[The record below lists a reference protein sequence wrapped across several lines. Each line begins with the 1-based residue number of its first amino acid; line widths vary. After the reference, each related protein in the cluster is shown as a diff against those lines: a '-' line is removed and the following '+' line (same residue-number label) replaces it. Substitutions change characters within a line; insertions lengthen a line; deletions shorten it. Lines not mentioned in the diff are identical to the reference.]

1 MATDLHKLIREVQSL
16 PADQQRR
23 LREVLDQNL
32 AAGSSAGPTAEEQLE
47 QQLFAD
53 GLLSEI
59 KRPPNAPTA
68 CGRSPRVDIQGKPLS
83 ETVVEER
90 R

>member
-1 MATDLHKLIREVQSL
+1 MATDLDKLIQEVQSL

-32 AAGSSAGPTAEEQLE
+32 AAGSSGGPTAEEQL
-47 QQLFAD
+47 QQRLFAD

-59 KRPPNAPTA
+59 KPPNARTTSA
-68 CGRSPRVDIQGKPLS
+68 RNLRVDIQGKPLS